1 MKTRIFLLA
10 LLWTLA
16 LTLQAQT
23 QTYNQHWKKVEKMVK
38 KDLPQ
43 SVVKEAEVIFEK
55 AKEEQNVPEM
65 VKAYLTIMRYHGHVS
80 GDYWQEDIDKLKQW
94 AEEEASPVYKAALY
108 SVLGTELMNAMKAKE
123 AIPYL
128 RRSLE
133 HAEILLGVLAKEMQ
147 PLAIDGKTSKRYLEN
162 NLYELLARRAVK
174 AWVDEYWIACRL
186 GNQSMTFPDEM
197 NTLEGLMNAPFPSV
211 SEYDVV
217 ADAVAAYQTLLKNYQ
232 QKGNRE
238 ALLLTALEAY
248 DTMKY
253 LPGGK
258 KEKFELQ
265 LRSLMNEFADVEA
278 CAEVYISLMD
288 YTDMD
293 DAEKLA
299 MIRKAMASYPDY
311 PRFNKLKE
319 LEERLISSSLELK
332 YSQAYPGDSV
342 AFVAKHRNMGA
353 VKMVVYRVDVPV
365 VSLQKGGFNVNNIG
379 EHGKEVF
386 QKEYRLMPGK
396 EYEKKDTCLFLPPL
410 PMGVY
415 YVVAHD
421 LSKKMTNT
429 KTGEF
434 LHVSSLYGI
443 ERAIVGEKYQVAI
456 VDRKTGH
463 PAPEGE
469 IALFKWDKKKI
480 IPHNSYR
487 SNERGLATFIPD
499 WSKRMLYQLRTPED
513 SAMDYNSDYFSS
525 FLGYKPEPQSQVVRL
540 FTDRSVYRP
549 GQKVKVSGMAY
560 SAEDDRLNVDKA
572 LKCVL
577 VLRDPFGKVLEERE
591 VSSDAFGVLG
601 CEFVLPQGRVNG
613 RYRLVAKVKN
623 RTLSETDFHVEEY
636 KRPTFE
642 VKFEPMTAEFK
653 AGDVVEFVGMA
664 RNYSGAPVQHA
675 KVQYTMAIRE
685 NCWWYSGDEVHREMG
700 EVITDVEGRFKLQ
713 VRLPDLE
720 GKGYWYYDCLLE
732 ADVTNLSGETQS
744 GSVTVPLGCSSVIV
758 GMKDWDQA
766 VIQKE
771 SPKDLCF
778 SVTNL
783 MGEKVE
789 ARVDYRVFR
798 LNGEGGEPTLVL
810 EGIQQGNSKWYPK
823 DMYALPSG
831 KYRVIAG
838 TKDKQGRRTETEA
851 EFVVFSG
858 NDQKV
863 PYATPLWCH
872 QSASVFEDDRPVT
885 LWVGTS
891 EKDVYL
897 YYDVFT
903 EDRQLVSESIL
914 MTDTLQKFD
923 FRYKPEYGDVI
934 LVSVAF
940 VKNNRLHK
948 QEFKIVKPEPDKRL
962 VLTWKTFRD
971 KLRPGDKEQWTLTVR
986 KPDGTP
992 VSANL
997 MATLYDASLDALVG
1011 HRWSFEHQ
1019 FPRFVPMVSWNA
1031 VYLRDMSL
1039 SFYHKYKS
1047 WKYPAMQYSRFW
1059 HPQELEHQGLFE
1071 IVEYD
1076 SDVEVFFEEEI
1087 VPVQKDELVVMG
1099 YATSRKSSNVS
1110 LASNASAASGKK
1122 GAQVRTN
1129 FGETAFFSP
1138 NLRTDENG
1146 EVSFSF
1152 TLPESLTRWK
1162 FMGLAHTRQMDYGQ
1176 LEAMAVAS
1184 KDFMLQPQL
1193 PRFVRIGDKATLSAM
1208 VMNLTDKPIKGRVC
1222 LELFDPETEKV
1233 WLALKQKFAVSA
1245 KGSEAVHFNIEVT
1258 DRYPVLAVRMVAEG
1272 NGFSDGEQHY
1282 LPVLSDKRWMTET
1295 LPLYINGNETRTFP
1309 MDGLFNQHSQT
1320 AVGHRLTVEM
1330 TGNPS
1335 WYAVQA
1341 LPALS
1346 NPSAK
1351 DALSWAVAHYANTLA
1366 SHIVG
1371 AHPRIREVV
1380 NSWQSQGETVESFM
1394 SQLQKNGELKE
1405 MLLEETP
1412 WLMEAE
1418 DEAEQR
1424 RRLAVLFDV
1433 TQMEER
1439 LAESASRLEGLQT
1452 ADGAWPWFSGM
1463 PGSRIV
1469 TTQVVEMLARLQALT
1484 GRWDDAR
1491 IQKMYTRGLKYLAKR
1506 LEAEVTEMKKAEKE
1520 GAKGILPSEDA
1531 LRYLYICSLDAN
1543 VHPDKAV
1550 TDYLI
1555 DRLTKM
1561 TWVLTTYGKA
1571 KCALILQH
1579 FGEEETARMFLK
1591 SLMEYSV
1598 MNDEMGRYFDTRYA
1612 EYSWFSYKIP
1622 VQVAAIEAVK
1632 LLDGDERTMNE
1643 LKRWLLKQKQTQSWE
1658 TPLATADAIY
1668 ALLCTGTDMLSE
1680 ENRVSITLGDA
1691 VVRTPADALGYVKQ
1705 AFEKKVTDVREAVAK
1720 NEGKGIAW
1728 GALYAQYLEDM
1739 DHVSA
1744 HGKSL
1749 TVSRSLYKNGT
1760 MLAEGDVVRVGDKLT
1775 VRLTVVADRDIDFV
1789 RVKDERAACME
1800 PVNALSG
1807 YRWNNRIGYYQET
1820 KDASTSFFFDQL
1832 RKGKYEL
1839 EYDVYVTSSGVYQ
1852 QGIATVQSVYAP
1864 EFGGHGKGGRLVV
1877 K

>member
-1 MKTRIFLLA
+1 MKLRIFLLT
-10 LLWTLA
+10 LLLMFVVI
-16 LTLQAQT
+16 LQTQT
-23 QTYNQHWKKVEKMVK
+23 QTYNRHWKKVEKMIK
-38 KDLPQ
+38 EDLPQ
-43 SVVKEAEVIFEK
+43 SVVKEAEIIFEK
-55 AKEEQNVPEM
+55 AKEERNVPEM
-65 VKAYLTIMRYHGHVS
+65 MKAYLTIMRYHGHVS
-80 GDYWQEDIDKLKQW
+80 GDYWQEDVAKLKQW
-94 AEEEASPVYKAALY
+94 AEEEASPVYKASLY
-108 SVLGTELMNAMKAKE
+108 SILGTELMSSMDVKE

-133 HAEILLGVLAKEMQ
+133 HAEVLLEVPATEMQ
-147 PLAIDGKTSKRYLEN
+147 PLAIDGKASKKYLEN
-162 NLYELLARRAVK
+162 NLYDLLARRAVK
-174 AWVDEYWIACRL
+174 EWVDGYWKACRL

-197 NTLEGLMNAPFPSV
+197 NTLEGLMNTPFPPV

-217 ADAVAAYQTLLKNYQ
+217 ADIIAVYQTLLKNYQ

-258 KEKFELQ
+258 KEKFEFQ

-278 CAEVYISLMD
+278 CAEVYISLMG

-299 MIRKAMASYPDY
+299 MIRKAMASYPNY

-332 YSQAYPGDSV
+332 CSQAYPGDSV

-365 VSLQKGGFNVNNIG
+365 VSLQKVGINENNIG
-379 EHGKEVF
+379 DYGKEVF
-386 QKEYRLMPGK
+386 QKEYRLMSGK
-396 EYEKKDTCLFLPPL
+396 ECEKKDTCLFLPPL

-421 LSKKMTNT
+421 LSKKMTYA
-429 KTGEF
+429 KIGKF

-443 ERAIVGEKYQVAI
+443 GRTTIGEKCQMAI

-463 PAPEGE
+463 PVPQGE
-469 IALFKWDKKKI
+469 IILFDRDKEKMT
-480 IPHNSYR
+480 PRDSCQ
-487 SNERGLATFIPD
+487 SNERGLATFVPD
-499 WSKRMLYQLRTPED
+499 WSKRVNYQLRTPKD
-513 SAMDYNSDYFSS
+513 SAMDINSDYFSS

-560 SAEDDRLNVDKA
+560 SSEGDCLNADKA

-591 VSSDAFGVLG
+591 VSSDAFGVFG
-601 CEFVLPQGRVNG
+601 SEFVLPQGRMNG
-613 RYRLVAKVKN
+613 QYGLVAKVKN
-623 RTLSETDFHVEEY
+623 KTLSETDFHVEEY

-664 RNYSGAPVQHA
+664 QNYSGAPVQHA

-685 NCWWYSGDEVHREMG
+685 NTWWYSGDEIHRETG
-700 EVITDVEGRFKLQ
+700 EVVTDVEGRFKLQ
-713 VRLPDLE
+713 ARLSDLE
-720 GKGYWYYDCLLE
+720 GEGYWYYDCLLE
-732 ADVTNLSGETQS
+732 ANVTNLSGETQS
-744 GSVTVPLGCSSVIV
+744 GSLTVPLGCSSVIV
-758 GMKDWDQA
+758 GMKDWDET
-766 VIQKE
+766 VIQKDL
-771 SPKDLCF
+771 PKDMCF

-783 MGEKVE
+783 MGEKVD
-789 ARVDYRVFR
+789 AQVDYRVFR
-798 LNGEGGEPTLVL
+798 LNGEGGEPKLVL
-810 EGIQQGNSKWYPK
+810 EGIQQGNSKWCPK
-823 DMYALPSG
+823 DVYALPSG
-831 KYRVIAG
+831 KYRMIAG
-838 TKDKQGRRTETEA
+838 TEDKQGRRTETDA

-858 NDQKV
+858 DDPKV
-863 PYATPLWCH
+863 PYVTPLWCH
-872 QSASVFEDDRPVT
+872 QSASVFEDGRPVT

-891 EKDVYL
+891 EKNVYL

-903 EDRQLVSESIL
+903 EDRHLVSESIL

-923 FRYKPEYGDVI
+923 FRYKPEYGDGI
-934 LVSVAF
+934 FVSVAF
-940 VKNNRLHK
+940 VKDSRLHK
-948 QEFKIVKPEPDKRL
+948 QEFRIVKPEPDKRL

-971 KLRPGDKEQWTLTVR
+971 KLRPGDREQWTLTVR

-997 MATLYDASLDALVG
+997 MATMYDASLDALVG
-1011 HRWSFEHQ
+1011 HHWLFEHE
-1019 FPRFVPMVSWNA
+1019 FPRFIPEASWDGI
-1031 VYLRDMSL
+1031 YLGNTSL
-1039 SFYHKYKS
+1039 WFYHEYKS

-1059 HPQELEHQGLFE
+1059 HPRELERQGLLE
-1071 IVEYD
+1071 IAEYD
-1076 SDVEVFFEEEI
+1076 SDVDVVFEEEI
-1087 VPVQKDELVVMG
+1087 IPVQNDGLV
-1099 YATSRKSSNVS
+1099 ARSFAASRKSSDVS
-1110 LASNASAASGKK
+1110 LANNASAAAGKK

-1176 LEAMAVAS
+1176 LEAVAVAS

-1193 PRFVRIGDKATLSAM
+1193 PRFVRMGDKATLSAM
-1208 VMNLTDKPIKGRVC
+1208 VMNLTDKPVKGRVR

-1245 KGSEAVHFNIEVT
+1245 KGSEAVHFNFEVT

-1272 NGFSDGEQHY
+1272 NGFSDGEQRY

-1346 NPSAK
+1346 NPSSE
-1351 DALSWAVAHYANTLA
+1351 DAFSWVIAHYANTLA
-1366 SHIVG
+1366 SYIVG

-1380 NSWQSQGETVESFM
+1380 DSWQSQGESVESFM

-1412 WLMEAE
+1412 WLIEAE

-1424 RRLAVLFDV
+1424 RRLTVLFDV
-1433 TQMEER
+1433 AQMENR
-1439 LAESASRLEGLQT
+1439 LAESVSRLSGLQT
-1452 ADGAWPWFSGM
+1452 ADGAWSWFSGM
-1463 PGSRIV
+1463 PGSRFV

-1491 IQKMYTRGLKYLAKR
+1491 IQEMYNRGLKYLAKR
-1506 LEAEVTEMKKAEKE
+1506 LKTEVAGMKKAEKE
-1520 GAKGILPSEDA
+1520 GAKEVLPSEDA

-1550 TDYLI
+1550 TDYLVN
-1555 DRLTKM
+1555 RLTKM
-1561 TWVLTTYGKA
+1561 TRTLTTYGKA

-1579 FGEEETARMFLK
+1579 FGEEKTARMFFK

-1598 MNDEMGRYFDTRYA
+1598 VNDEMGRYFDTRFA

-1622 VQVAAIEAVK
+1622 VQVAAIEAVR

-1658 TPLATADAIY
+1658 TPLATADALY
-1668 ALLCTGTDMLSE
+1668 ALFCTGTDMLSE
-1680 ENRVSITLGDA
+1680 GNRVSITLGNV

-1705 AFEKKVTDVREAVAK
+1705 TFEKKVTDIREAVVK

-1739 DHVSA
+1739 DKVSA
-1744 HGKSL
+1744 QGNALKVERTLYVDGKPL
-1749 TVSRSLYKNGT
+1749 ADDDALKQGTV
-1760 MLAEGDVVRVGDKLT
+1760 LT
-1775 VRLTVVADRDIDFV
+1775 VRLTVTADRDMDFV
-1789 RVKDERAACME
+1789 QVKDERAACME
-1800 PVNALSG
+1800 PVDALSG
-1807 YRWNNRIGYYQET
+1807 YRWNNRISYYQET

-1839 EYDVYVTSSGVYQ
+1839 EYEVYVTSSGVYQ

-1864 EFGGHGKGGRLVV
+1864 EFSGHGKGGRLMV

>member
-1 MKTRIFLLA
+1 MFVMAFL
-10 LLWTLA
+10 
-16 LTLQAQT
+16 AQT

-43 SVVKEAEVIFEK
+43 SVVEEAEIIFEK
-55 AKEEQNVPEM
+55 AKEERNVPEM
-65 VKAYLTIMRYHGHVS
+65 MKAYLAIMRYHGHVS
-80 GDYWQEDIDKLKQW
+80 GDYWQEDISKLKQW
-94 AEEEASPVYKAALY
+94 AEDETSPVYKASLY
-108 SVLGTELMNAMKAKE
+108 SILGMELMNTMDAKE
-123 AIPYL
+123 AIQYL

-133 HAEILLGVLAKEMQ
+133 PAEALLEVPANEMQ
-147 PLAIDGKTSKRYLEN
+147 PLAIDGKTSKTYLKN
-162 NLYELLARRAVK
+162 NLYELLARRAIK
-174 AWVDEYWIACRL
+174 AWVDGYWKACRV
-186 GNQSMTFPDEM
+186 GNQNMIFPDEM
-197 NTLEGLMNAPFPSV
+197 NTLDGLMNTPFPPV

-217 ADAVAAYQTLLKNYQ
+217 ADIIAVYQTLLKYYQ
-232 QKGNRE
+232 QEGNRE

-248 DTMKY
+248 DTMKF

-265 LRSLMNEFADVEA
+265 LRSLMTEFADVEA
-278 CAEVYISLMD
+278 CAEVYISLMA
-288 YTDMD
+288 YTDMG
-293 DAEKLA
+293 DAERLA
-299 MIRKAMASYPDY
+299 MIRKGMVSYPNY

-319 LEERLISSSLELK
+319 LEEMLISSSFELRCA
-332 YSQAYPGDSV
+332 QAYPGDSI
-342 AFVAKHRNMGA
+342 AFVVLHRNMGA
-353 VKMVVYRVDVPV
+353 VKMVAYRVDMPV
-365 VSLQKGGFNVNNIG
+365 VSLNKDAVNENNIG
-379 EHGKEVF
+379 DYGKEVF
-386 QKEYRLMPGK
+386 QKEYRLIPGK

-410 PMGVY
+410 PTGVY

-421 LSKKMTNT
+421 LSKKMTDT
-429 KTGEF
+429 KIGKF
-434 LHVSSLYGI
+434 LHVSSLYGL
-443 ERAIVGEKYQVAI
+443 ERATIGEKYQVAI

-463 PAPEGE
+463 PVPQGE
-469 IALFKWDKKKI
+469 ITLFDWDKEEMT
-480 IPHNSYR
+480 PRYSYQ

-499 WSKRMLYQLRTPED
+499 WSKRVVYQLRTPKD
-513 SAMDYNSDYFSS
+513 SAMDINSDYFSS
-525 FLGYKPEPQSQVVRL
+525 YLGYKPETKSQVVRL

-549 GQKVKVSGMAY
+549 DQKVKVSGMAY
-560 SAEDDRLNVDKA
+560 SSEGDRLNVDKA

-577 VLRDPFGKVLEERE
+577 VLCDPFGKVLEKRE
-591 VSSDAFGVLG
+591 VSSDAFGVFG
-601 CEFVLPQGRVNG
+601 SEFVLPQGRVNG
-613 RYRLVAKVKN
+613 QYGLVAKVKN
-623 RTLSETDFHVEEY
+623 KTLSEIYFHVEEY

-642 VKFEPMTAEFK
+642 VKFDPMTAEFK

-664 RNYSGAPVQHA
+664 RNYSGVPVQHA
-675 KVQYTMAIRE
+675 KVQYTMAVRE
-685 NCWWYSGDEVHREMG
+685 NSWWYSGDEIHREMG
-700 EVITDVEGRFKLQ
+700 EVVTDVEGCFKLQ
-713 VRLPDLE
+713 VRLPDLK

-732 ADVTNLSGETQS
+732 ADVTSLSGETQS
-744 GSVTVPLGCSSVIV
+744 GSLTVPLGCSSVIV
-758 GMKDWDQA
+758 GMKDWDQT

-771 SPKDLCF
+771 LSKEMCF

-783 MGEKVE
+783 MGEKVD

-798 LNGEGGEPTLVL
+798 LTGDSDEPMLVL
-810 EGIQQGNSKWYPK
+810 EGIQQGNRKWNPK
-823 DMYALPSG
+823 DIYALPSG

-851 EFVVFSG
+851 DFVVFSG
-858 NDQKV
+858 NDRQV
-863 PYATPLWCH
+863 PYGTPLWCH

-885 LWVGTS
+885 LWIGTS
-891 EKDVYL
+891 KKDVYL
-897 YYDVFT
+897 FYDVFT
-903 EDRQLVSESIL
+903 EDSHLVSESIL
-914 MTDTLQKFD
+914 MTDTLQQFD
-923 FRYKPEYGDVI
+923 FRYKPEYGDGI
-934 LVSVAF
+934 FVSVAF
-940 VKNNRLHK
+940 VKDNRLHK
-948 QEFKIVKPEPDKRL
+948 QEFKIVKSEPDKRL
-962 VLTWKTFRD
+962 VLNWKTFRD

-997 MATLYDASLDALVG
+997 MATLYDASLDALVE
-1011 HRWSFEHQ
+1011 HRWSFEHEYS
-1019 FPRFVPMVSWNA
+1019 RFIPMVSWDA
-1031 VYLRDMSL
+1031 IYLRNMSL
-1039 SFYHKYKS
+1039 FFYHKYKS

-1059 HPQELEHQGLFE
+1059 HPQELEWQPLFE
-1071 IVEYD
+1071 IVDYD
-1076 SDVEVFFEEEI
+1076 SDVEVLFEEEI
-1087 VPVQKDELVVMG
+1087 IPVQNDGLV
-1099 YATSRKSSNVS
+1099 ARSFAASRKSSDVS
-1110 LASNASAASGKK
+1110 LANNASVASGKK

-1138 NLRTDENG
+1138 NLRTDEKG

-1193 PRFVRIGDKATLSAM
+1193 PRFVRMGDKATLSAM
-1208 VMNLTDKPIKGRVC
+1208 VMNLTDKPVKGLVR

-1245 KGSEAVHFNIEVT
+1245 KGSEAVHFNFEVT
-1258 DRYPVLAVRMVAEG
+1258 DRYPLLAARMVAEG
-1272 NGFSDGEQHY
+1272 NGFSDGEQRY

-1309 MDGLFNQHSQT
+1309 MDDLFNQHSRT

-1330 TGNPS
+1330 TSNPS

-1346 NPSAK
+1346 NPSAE
-1351 DALSWAVAHYANTLA
+1351 DAFSWAVAHYANTLA
-1366 SHIVG
+1366 SYIVG
-1371 AHPRIREVV
+1371 VHPSIREVV
-1380 NSWQSQGETVESFM
+1380 DSWQSQGESLENFM
-1394 SQLQKNGELKE
+1394 SQLQKNEELRE
-1405 MLLEETP
+1405 ILLEETP

-1418 DEAEQR
+1418 DEAEQY
-1424 RRLAVLFDV
+1424 RRLTTLFDV
-1433 TQMEER
+1433 AQMENR
-1439 LAESASRLEGLQT
+1439 LAESASRLGNLQT
-1452 ADGAWPWFSGM
+1452 ADGAWSWFSGM
-1463 PGSRIV
+1463 PGSRFV

-1491 IQKMYTRGLKYLAKR
+1491 IQEMYTRGLKYLAKR
-1506 LEAEVTEMKKAEKE
+1506 MEAEVIEMKKAEKE
-1520 GAKGILPSEDA
+1520 GVKGGLPSEDA

-1543 VHPDKAV
+1543 IHPDKTV
-1550 TDYLI
+1550 TDYLVN
-1555 DRLTKM
+1555 RLTKM

-1579 FGEEETARMFLK
+1579 FGETKTARMFLK
-1591 SLMEYSV
+1591 SLLEYTV

-1643 LKRWLLKQKQTQSWE
+1643 LKRWLLKQKQTQSWG

-1680 ENRVSITLGDA
+1680 RNRVSVTLGDV
-1691 VVRTPADALGYVKQ
+1691 VVRTPDDALGYVKQ
-1705 AFEKKVTDVREAVAK
+1705 TFEKEVTEIREAVVK
-1720 NEGKGIAW
+1720 NEGKVIAW

-1739 DHVSA
+1739 DQVLA

-1749 TVSRSLYKNGT
+1749 AVGRSLYKNGQP
-1760 MLAEGDVVRVGDKLT
+1760 LGEGDVLQVGDKLT
-1775 VRLTVVADRDIDFV
+1775 VRLTITADRDMDFV
-1789 RVKDERAACME
+1789 QVKDERAACLE
-1800 PVNALSG
+1800 PVEALSG
-1807 YRWNNRIGYYQET
+1807 YRWNQRIGYYQET
-1820 KDASTSFFFDQL
+1820 KDASTSFFFDQM

-1839 EYDVYVTSSGVYQ
+1839 EYEVYVTSLGEYQ

-1864 EFGGHGKGGRLVV
+1864 EFNGHGKGGRLIV